1 MIIGY
6 CEKVETQELFFASW
20 ANACVCVCVHV
31 CDAVKVVTGLDGK
44 NGGFGFSHPLVY
56 ALIQPCTLCAVLGM
70 FIIFSKHLLSLAP
83 SGRLESHFKD

>member
-1 MIIGY
+1 MVRKLKPKNSSLLPG
-6 CEKVETQELFFASW
+6 QMR
-20 ANACVCVCVHV
+20 VCVRVRV

-44 NGGFGFSHPLVY
+44 NAGFGFSHPLVY
-56 ALIQPCTLCAVLGM
+56 ALIQPRTLCAVLGI